1 MNDRFRCSEV
11 MVSRMWA
18 DKAARLWVG
27 AFLGI
32 YSLLLISTE
41 LAAQERGAVWTLDR
55 LAAAAISGN
64 AGLAATRG
72 SILVEKEGVA
82 AARGQYFPK
91 VDAVGKLEVFPRRQ
105 RLLIQRHGFRKSNNP
120 FETGIVNYGLEVR
133 LPLYTSGRI
142 ENSVSLARAR
152 VEAARA
158 RFEQTR
164 SQLLFNVASAYY
176 TTLRLQRVVI
186 AQKATLRSLGESLR
200 TGRLQS
206 GVGRISPVAL
216 VRLRTRA
223 SQARRDLAATRA
235 ALGEAIELLKLL
247 ADLPAERPIRIAG
260 KLYPQRY
267 GFDPRNLR
275 ARAVASRPDLAKLR
289 EDVRA
294 QMSAVKIAAGE
305 FGPNVNLKARYRG
318 ATGIADGIT
327 KDAGGFI
334 VELRIPLY
342 DGVLLAGKRKA
353 AAQLRVLEL
362 RLRSA
367 ERRALFEVQRAILA
381 YHSSGIKINA
391 ARRAVGQGVIAIR
404 AERSRFAEGR
414 GTSNDLLLA
423 EDAYL
428 RARMQL
434 AAALAERQIAVAA
447 LKFATGEDPVAVKA
461 PTQRK
466 RIRKNK

>member
-1 MNDRFRCSEV
+1 MNDRFRCGEV
-11 MVSRMWA
+11 MDSRVWA
-18 DKAARLWVG
+18 DNAARLWAGV
-27 AFLGI
+27 FLGI
-32 YSLLLISTE
+32 CSLLLFSTE
-41 LAAQERGAVWTLDR
+41 LSAQERGAVWTLER
-55 LAAAAISGN
+55 LAAAAVSGN
-64 AGLAATRG
+64 AGLAATRV
-72 SILVEKEGVA
+72 SIVVEKEGVA

-91 VDAVGKLEVFPRRQ
+91 VDAVGTLEVFPRRQ
-105 RLLIQRHGFRKSNNP
+105 RLLIPRHGFRKSNNP

-142 ENSVSLARAR
+142 ENGVSLARAR
-152 VEAARA
+152 VKAARA

-164 SQLLFNVASAYY
+164 AQLLFNVASAYF

-186 AQKATLRSLGESLR
+186 AQMATLRSLGETLR

-206 GVGRISPVAL
+206 RVGRIAPVAL
-216 VRLRTRA
+216 VRVRTRA
-223 SQARRDLAATRA
+223 SQARRELAAARA

-247 ADLPAERPIRIAG
+247 AALPAERAIRIAG

-267 GFDPRNLR
+267 GFDPRDLR
-275 ARAVASRPDLAKLR
+275 ARAGTSRPDLVKLR

-327 KDAGGFI
+327 KDAGGFV

-367 ERRALFEVQRAILA
+367 ERRALFEVQRAILV

-404 AERSRFAEGR
+404 AERRRFAEGR

-428 RARMQL
+428 RARTQL

-447 LKFATGEDPVAVKA
+447 LKFAIGEDPVAITA

-466 RIRKNK
+466 RVRKNK